1 MNRRTLPAL
10 AVGLTAALT
19 LAGCSSASS
28 ASSSTSS
35 STSSSDSGS
44 SSDSSA
50 KPPGNAPQLKVSGG
64 YMPRPVGDLAA
75 GFLVVTNSGGAADKL
90 TSVTSDISDDVTIHS
105 SENQKMRKVKYFDI
119 PAGGELNLAR
129 GGNHIMFMGLKE
141 QPKQGQKI
149 GIELHFEKADPIKV
163 ELPVKEI
170 NYNPAQR

>member
-10 AVGLTAALT
+10 AVGLSAALA

-28 ASSSTSS
+28 ASSSSSS
-35 STSSSDSGS
+35 STSGS
-44 SSDSSA
+44 SSGASA
-50 KPPGNAPQLKVSGG
+50 NPPGNAPRLKVSGG

-90 TSVTSDISDDVTIHS
+90 TSVTSDISDDITIHS
-105 SENQKMRKVKYFDI
+105 TENQKMRKVESFDI
-119 PAGGELNLAR
+119 PAGGALNLAR
-129 GGNHIMFMGLKE
+129 GGNHIMFMGLTQ
-141 QPKQGQKI
+141 QPKQGQKVS
-149 GIELHFEKADPIKV
+149 IELHFEKADPIKV

>member
-1 MNRRTLPAL
+1 MNRRAPLAL
-10 AVGLTAALT
+10 AACLTAALA

-28 ASSSTSS
+28 ASSS
-35 STSSSDSGS
+35 

-50 KPPGNAPQLKVSGG
+50 NPSANAPQLKVSGG

-90 TSVTSDISDDVTIHS
+90 TSVTSDISDDITIHS
-105 SENQKMRKVKYFDI
+105 TENQKMRKVKSFDI

-129 GGNHIMFMGLKE
+129 GGNHIMFMGLKQ
-141 QPKQGQKI
+141 QPEQGQKV
-149 GIELHFEKADPIKV
+149 GIELHFEKSGPIKV

>member
-1 MNRRTLPAL
+1 MNRRVSRRGPLAL
-10 AVGLTAALT
+10 AIGLTAVLA

-28 ASSSTSS
+28 ASSSSS
-35 STSSSDSGS
+35 STSGS
-44 SSDSSA
+44 SSNSSA
-50 KPPGNAPQLKVSGG
+50 NPADNAPQLKVSGG

-75 GFLVVTNSGGAADKL
+75 GFLVVTNSGGVADKL
-90 TSVTSDISDDVTIHS
+90 TSVTSDISDDITIHRT
-105 SENQKMRKVKYFDI
+105 ENQKMRKVNSFDI

-129 GGNHIMFMGLKE
+129 GGNHIMFMGLKQ
-141 QPKQGQKI
+141 QPEQGQKI

>member
-10 AVGLTAALT
+10 AVALTAALA

-28 ASSSTSS
+28 ASSSSS
-35 STSSSDSGS
+35 SSASGS
-44 SSDSSA
+44 SSGSSA
-50 KPPGNAPQLKVSGG
+50 NPSGNTPQLKVSGG

-90 TSVTSDISDDVTIHS
+90 TSVTSDISDDITIHS
-105 SENQKMRKVKYFDI
+105 TENQKMRKVKFFDI

-129 GGNHIMFMGLKE
+129 GGNHIMFMGLTR
-141 QPKQGQKI
+141 QPKEGQKVS
-149 GIELHFEKADPIKV
+149 IELHFEKADPIKV